1 LARCVASQSS
11 ICPAGILWLLDRL
24 RKKWPTISEGSLR
37 GKINYWSASNEFLF
51 IRNDIAVGLA
61 VAMRDNLDG
70 RPYMRAIF
78 TFARDDA
85 EQSSLGEKA
94 IVGTGI

>member
-1 LARCVASQSS
+1 
-11 ICPAGILWLLDRL
+11 
-24 RKKWPTISEGSLR
+24 
-37 GKINYWSASNEFLF
+37 
-51 IRNDIAVGLA
+51 
-61 VAMRDNLDG
+61 
-70 RPYMRAIF
+70 MRAIF